1 MSSSRY
7 VGVKRFRYAHQPAL
21 DIAVAREREAAR
33 VFGLARDA
41 CAAAMTARARIA
53 ACEAAVRAEVMCA
66 LAPAAV
72 TAVAAPVGGAPPS
85 AGVAG
90 AVAAGGPMPVAAG
103 GPMPVAAGGPMPVAA
118 GGPMPVAAAFIASER
133 CLTALAHRRV
143 HADAGVAKAQAGAA
157 AARDVLVRRHRE
169 RDALD
174 RHRARQRAV
183 DLLARERAEATQ
195 CDEAAAL
202 AYEARFRAARKDAR

>member
-1 MSSSRY
+1 MSASRY

-21 DIAVAREREAAR
+21 DIAVIRERDAAR
-33 VFGLARDA
+33 ALGLARDA
-41 CAAAMTARARIA
+41 CAAATTARARIA

-72 TAVAAPVGGAPPS
+72 TAVAAPV
-85 AGVAG
+85 AGVA
-90 AVAAGGPMPVAAG
+90 VA
-103 GPMPVAAGGPMPVAA
+103 VAA

-133 CLTALAHRRV
+133 CLTALAQRRV
-143 HADAGVAKAQAGAA
+143 RADAGVAKAHAGAA
-157 AARDVLVRRHRE
+157 AARDVLVRRRRE

-174 RHRARQRAV
+174 RHRARRRAV

-202 AYEARFRAARKDAR
+202 AYEARYRAARKDAT

>member
-72 TAVAAPVGGAPPS
+72 TAVAAPVGGAPPI
-85 AGVAG
+85 AGVA
-90 AVAAGGPMPVAAG
+90 VA
-103 GPMPVAAGGPMPVAA
+103 VAA